1 MLSEL
6 KVKEFIGELAS
17 NSPAPGGGSVA
28 ALSSSLAAALT
39 SMVFN
44 LTIGKKVYN
53 NYDESIK
60 DKIKT
65 NLEVSLKLKDEFIAF
80 MEEDTE
86 VFLKVMDAFKLPKDT
101 EDEKAVRKS
110 AIDKAYKLALDV
122 PYRLAKTSSS
132 LYDSISVAVTY
143 GNINAVSDAGVAA
156 LMLQSAIES
165 AVLNVKINLSSL
177 EEGEEKNNIK
187 SYCNELICQGR
198 KRRDEIL
205 EIANSKIG

>member
-101 EDEKAVRKS
+101 EAEKAVRKS

-177 EEGEEKNNIK
+177 EEGQEKNNIK
-187 SYCNELICQGR
+187 NYCNELICQGR